1 MSLARFFIVAA
12 STALVIMLL
21 SNAAYYFI
29 LADQSERFRRH
40 MIQTA
45 ARAVA
50 QNIHARLDQLIKT
63 LEVIAQR
70 SELAE
75 LLESGDAAQ
84 LKVEAERLRQHLPGI
99 LRLRVL
105 KPDIDAPEQA
115 QSPHMGYADL
125 EMIHQAALSDPFPAV
140 HSYGSEHE
148 HLAIAHRIMVGEQVV
163 GVILGSFSL
172 SPLEE
177 ALASLGLPGAAVQLR
192 QGPLSIGSW
201 GDNNLME
208 ERTSG
213 NVPVSGTS
221 WTVRYWPAPA
231 HSRDRLMVVG
241 VMSVSAGLL
250 LLVSFFDYRRS
261 VRIFRSD
268 QEAIV
273 QAVQDLFKG
282 RKRGVYPLK
291 IKDFDGTIRKLFQLT
306 QQATQN
312 VLDGVVKKT
321 KEGDGA
327 VSEPADFHLATSGI
341 ELKTEERLPDV
352 PAEIFRAYDIRGRV
366 GESLVSETIDIIG
379 QAIGSEA
386 HERGQQRVI
395 IARDGRLSSGEFSEA
410 LARGLQKS
418 GCDVID
424 LGMVPTPVLYF
435 ATHRLDSDTGVVI
448 TGSHNPREYNGLKIV
463 MGGSA
468 LFGEELQKIH
478 RRIKEGRLRKGN
490 GTLEKMDLMS
500 DYIDAIGDD
509 IQISRPMKVVVD
521 AGNGV
526 AGILAPDVLQA
537 LGCDVVE
544 LYCDVAGRFPN
555 HNTDPGQPENL
566 KALIDAVKA
575 EDADVGIAIDG
586 DGDRLGVVDNE
597 GKIIWPDRLLML
609 FAADVLSRHP
619 GSDIVYD
626 VECSRHLA
634 TEIVKHGGRPV
645 MSKTGYPFIEAR
657 RKETNAMLGG
667 EMTGH
672 IFFKDR
678 WFGFDDALYAS
689 ARLIEILSL
698 DPRSGHA
705 VFAAVPDSINT
716 PELRILLEEGEPD
729 TLMKA
734 FMKALN
740 DRANFANVKVT
751 DIDGVRVDF
760 SDGWGL
766 VRASNTMPD
775 LVLRFEADNEEAL
788 ARVQQQFKTLLKSIK
803 PEIECP
809 F

>member
-12 STALVIMLL
+12 STALVIILL

-29 LADQSERFRRH
+29 LADRSERFRRQI
-40 MIQTA
+40 IQTA

-50 QNIHARLDQLIKT
+50 QNIHARLDQLTKT
-63 LEVIAQR
+63 LEIIAQR
-70 SELAE
+70 PELAE

-84 LKVEAERLRQHLPGI
+84 LEAERLRQHLPGI

-125 EMIHQAALSDPFPAV
+125 EMVHRAAVSDPLPAV

-148 HLAIAHRIMVGEQVV
+148 HLAIARRIMGDEQVV

-172 SPLEE
+172 IPLEE
-177 ALASLGLPGAAVQLR
+177 TLASLGLPGAAVQLR

-201 GDNNLME
+201 GDKTLME
-208 ERTSG
+208 EPAG
-213 NVPVSGTS
+213 GDVPVPGTG

-250 LLVSFFDYRRS
+250 LLVSFFGYRRS

-268 QEAIV
+268 QETIV

-282 RKRGVYPLK
+282 RKRGVYAMK
-291 IKDFDGTIRKLFQLT
+291 IKEFDDTIEKLFQLT
-306 QQATQN
+306 QQATQKA
-312 VLDGVVKKT
+312 LDGIVEKT
-321 KEGDGA
+321 KEDDRA
-327 VSEPADFHLATSGI
+327 VSEPADFHLATAGI

-352 PAEIFRAYDIRGRV
+352 TAEIFRAYDIRGRV
-366 GESLVSETIDIIG
+366 GEFLASETIDIIG

-386 HERGQQRVI
+386 YERGQQRVI

-435 ATHRLDSDTGVVI
+435 ATHRLDSNTGVII
-448 TGSHNPREYNGLKIV
+448 TGSHNPPEYNGLKIV
-463 MGGSA
+463 MDGSA
-468 LFGEELQKIH
+468 LCGEELQKIH
-478 RRIKEGRLRKGN
+478 RRIKDGRLREGI

-500 DYIDAIGDD
+500 DYIEAIGDD
-509 IQISRPMKVVVD
+509 IQVSRLLKVVVD

-526 AGILAPDVLQA
+526 AGILAPDVLKA

-544 LYCDVAGRFPN
+544 RYCNVDGRFPN
-555 HNTDPGQPENL
+555 HQPDPGQPENL
-566 KALIDAVKA
+566 DSLVDAVKA
-575 EDADVGIAIDG
+575 EGADVGIAFDG
-586 DGDRLGVVDNE
+586 DGDRIGVVDNK
-597 GKIIWPDRLLML
+597 GKIIWPDRLLIL
-609 FAADVLSRHP
+609 FATDVLSRHP

-645 MSKTGYPFIEAR
+645 MSETGHPSIKAR
-657 RKETNAMLGG
+657 MKETNAMLGG

-672 IFFKDR
+672 IFFKER
-678 WFGFDDALYAS
+678 WFGFEDAVYAS

-698 DPRSGHA
+698 DSRSSHA
-705 VFAAVPDSINT
+705 VFAAVPDSFNT
-716 PELRILLEEGEPD
+716 PELRIRLEEGEPD
-729 TLMKA
+729 AVMRVLTE
-734 FMKALN
+734 
-740 DRANFANVKVT
+740 RADFADEKVT
-751 DIDGVRVDF
+751 DIDGVRVEF

-766 VRASNTMPD
+766 VRASKTTSD
-775 LVLRFEADNEEAL
+775 LVLRFEADNVEAL
-788 ARVQQQFKTLLKSIK
+788 AKIQQQFKTLLKSIK
-803 PEIECP
+803 PKIECS